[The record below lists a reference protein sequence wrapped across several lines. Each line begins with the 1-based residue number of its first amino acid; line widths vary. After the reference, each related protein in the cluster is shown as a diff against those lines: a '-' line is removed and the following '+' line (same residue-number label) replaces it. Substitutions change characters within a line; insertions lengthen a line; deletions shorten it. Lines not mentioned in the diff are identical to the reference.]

1 MADFVFPLPEVGE
14 FKAPNGL
21 TYSHDGQ
28 KWRVKS
34 LPGVSS
40 DIEERLELLE
50 KALLPWVEFTDEY
63 RSCYYNS
70 GSNYVN
76 ASVRMYQYWG
86 SSPAGTWTWA
96 WMVKFPGSDD
106 WIDVDDLDDDAAR
119 SIGYDGTE
127 HANYLYLYPTTDT
140 IPEIEVKLLVTDS
153 LEGFETVEAWAD
165 PFFPAPVW
173 ENKGAKAAAVAKTKP
188 HKSGRS
194 APVRQ
199 LLN

>member
-1 MADFVFPLPEVGE
+1 MM
-14 FKAPNGL
+14 
-21 TYSHDGQ
+21 S
-28 KWRVKS
+28 VKS
-34 LPGVSS
+34 L
-40 DIEERLELLE
+40 DISNGLDDSKFDILKSLLQYILTQVEEE
-50 KALLPWVEFTDEY
+50 DEY
-63 RSCYYNS
+63 YVQLMCYAKKLNI
-70 GSNYVN
+70 
-76 ASVRMYQYWG
+76 
-86 SSPAGTWTWA
+86 
-96 WMVKFPGSDD
+96 F
-106 WIDVDDLDDDAAR
+106 VDDLDDDAAR

-194 APVRQ
+194 APTRQ